1 MQQLAKFQGE
11 IDQSAEIPQTKKT
24 ICVRTLLPKESKY
37 LENAVGLFVQYKE
50 QVYLASPTAQVP
62 ETTTLVKNEQG
73 QICGIPAVTG
83 G

>member
-11 IDQSAEIPQTKKT
+11 IDQSADIPQTKKT
-24 ICVRTLLPKESKY
+24 MRAGALLPKQFKH
-37 LENAVGLFVQYKE
+37 LENAVGLFVQYE
-50 QVYLASPTAQVP
+50 RQVYLASPTAQVP